1 MKNPASKNRWQCT
14 ALAALLVCSAGLW
27 GVEAQALTLG
37 KLTVQSALGEPLRA
51 DIELPDIT
59 SAEFESLKATPAN
72 SSAFRAAGFEYN
84 PAISGMNIDVVR
96 RADGRAFLQIKSDRV
111 VNDPFLDLILE
122 ANWASGRIVRDYT
135 LLFDPPAARQAAPSP
150 INPAQAS
157 VASPSANP
165 PIRSAPPV
173 VLAPPAAPAPPSAP
187 NRPVSPAVVAKQPP
201 APAPAPTGDTLTVK
215 QGDTAG
221 RIAASIKQPQVSLD
235 QMLVALM
242 RANPDAFLRGN
253 VNRIKAGAVL
263 ALPDNASAAS
273 VPAAEARQIIQAQSR
288 DFNDFR
294 RKLADQAPHVKVAAA
309 ERSASGQVQSQV
321 EEKKPATAAPDKL
334 TLSKGALEAKK
345 GDVAPEQKIAE
356 EKQAKAQAE
365 RTAELNKNL
374 ADLNKVSAAAPAPAP
389 APTPAPAAEAPAAP
403 ATPAVT
409 APSAPAPAP
418 APAEAP
424 EAPKAPPPPPPKPA
438 APPVVPAPQ
447 EEAGLLSF
455 LGDDPLIP
463 AAGGGILALLAGLVA
478 YRFIKRRRANHVDS
492 SFLESKLQPDSFFG
506 ASGGQRIDTNDST
519 NGSSSMAYSPS
530 QLDAGDVDPVA
541 EADVYLAYGRDLQ
554 AEEILKEALK
564 INPSRVAI
572 HAKLV
577 EIYAKRRDVA
587 AVNATALEAFKL
599 TQGQAPEWDRI
610 RELGHELDPTNP
622 LYSDGGLPEAPAPRE
637 GPASVPF
644 SAPTQPLSPDLD
656 LDLDLDLPLDDV
668 PSQPAPAPLPSD
680 DPFGDL
686 NLDLEPPPAA
696 VLEPEEAPLPTSDD
710 ISIDLTEELDFPSSN
725 ATEPARLTPV
735 EPEAAPAP
743 SDSGMIEFDLDS
755 LSMELEKS
763 PEPTQVTPL
772 PEPLPEI
779 PEPTPQIEPTLDLD
793 DEDDELDIQPEDPLA
808 TKLALAEEFN
818 AIGDADGARALVEEV
833 IAEASG
839 ALKSKAERLLAQLA

>member
-1 MKNPASKNRWQCT
+1 MKTPPSKNRWQCT
-14 ALAALLVCSAGLW
+14 ALAALLACSAGLW
-27 GVEAQALTLG
+27 AIEAQALTLG

-59 SAEFESLKATPAN
+59 SAEFDSLKATPAN
-72 SSAFRAAGFEYN
+72 SSAFRAAGFDYN
-84 PAISGMNIDVVR
+84 PAVSGMNIDVVR

-111 VNDPFLDLILE
+111 INDPFLDLILE

-157 VASPSANP
+157 AP
-165 PIRSAPPV
+165 PARSAPPV
-173 VLAPPAAPAPPSAP
+173 VLASQPASPPPAPSRAVAPAMVAKPSQARSPAPP
-187 NRPVSPAVVAKQPP
+187 
-201 APAPAPTGDTLTVK
+201 GDTLTVK

-263 ALPDNASAAS
+263 ALPDNASAES
-273 VPAAEARQIIQAQSR
+273 VPASEARQIIQAQSR

-294 RKLADQAPHVKVAAA
+294 RKLADQAPQVKVAVA
-309 ERSASGQVQSQV
+309 ERSASGQVQTQV

-345 GDVAPEQKIAE
+345 GDITAEQKIAE

-374 ADLNKVSAAAPAPAP
+374 TDLNKVSAAAPAPA
-389 APTPAPAAEAPAAP
+389 ADAQVASAAP
-403 ATPAVT
+403 AVT
-409 APSAPAPAP
+409 APAPAP
-418 APAEAP
+418 APEV
-424 EAPKAPPPPPPKPA
+424 PKAPPPPPPKPP
-438 APPVVPAPQ
+438 APPVLPAPQ

-478 YRFIKRRRANHVDS
+478 YRFVKRRRANHVDS

-577 EIYAKRRDVA
+577 EIYAKRRDVV

-599 TQGQAPEWDRI
+599 TQGKAPEWDRI

-622 LYSDGGLPEAPAPRE
+622 LYTDGGLPEAPAPRE

-656 LDLDLDLPLDDV
+656 LDLDLDLPLDEA

-696 VLEPEEAPLPTSDD
+696 VLEPEEAPAPTSDD

-735 EPEAAPAP
+735 EPEVTTAP

-755 LSMELEKS
+755 LSMELEKTS
-763 PEPTQVTPL
+763 EPAPVTPL
-772 PEPLPEI
+772 PEI
-779 PEPTPQIEPTLDLD
+779 SEPTPQVEPTLDLD
-793 DEDDELDIQPEDPLA
+793 DEDNELDTHPEDPLA

-839 ALKSKAERLLAQLA
+839 ALKTKAERLLEQLA

>member
-1 MKNPASKNRWQCT
+1 MQPAPEHQGMKTPPSKNRWQCT

-27 GVEAQALTLG
+27 GAEAQALTLG

-59 SAEFESLKATPAN
+59 SAEFDSLKATPAN

-111 VNDPFLDLILE
+111 ISDPFLDLILE

-135 LLFDPPAARQAAPSP
+135 LLFDPPAARQAPSSP

-157 VASPSANP
+157 AP
-165 PIRSAPPV
+165 PARSAPPV
-173 VLAPPAAPAPPSAP
+173 VLAPQPASPPPAP
-187 NRPVSPAVVAKQPP
+187 NRPIAPAVVAKTSPARPPSPP
-201 APAPAPTGDTLTVK
+201 ADTLTVK

-263 ALPDNASAAS
+263 ALPDNASAES

-294 RKLADQAPHVKVAAA
+294 RKLADQAPQVKVAAA
-309 ERSASGQVQSQV
+309 ERSASGQVQTQV

-345 GDVAPEQKIAE
+345 GDAAAEQKIAE

-374 ADLNKVSAAAPAPAP
+374 ADLNKVSA
-389 APTPAPAAEAPAAP
+389 
-403 ATPAVT
+403 
-409 APSAPAPAP
+409 SAPAPAP
-418 APAEAP
+418 AADAQPAPAAPAVTAPTPAP
-424 EAPKAPPPPPPKPA
+424 EAPKAPPPAPPTPA
-438 APPVVPAPQ
+438 APPVVPAPP
-447 EEAGLLSF
+447 EEASLFSF

-478 YRFIKRRRANHVDS
+478 YRFVKRRRANHVDS

-564 INPSRVAI
+564 INPNRAAI

-577 EIYAKRRDVA
+577 EIYAKRRDVV

-622 LYSDGGLPEAPAPRE
+622 LYTDGSLPEVTAPRE

-696 VLEPEEAPLPTSDD
+696 VLEPGDTSLPASDD
-710 ISIDLTEELDFPSSN
+710 ISIDLTEDLDFPSSN
-725 ATEPARLTPV
+725 ATEPARLTPA
-735 EPEAAPAP
+735 EPELAAAP

-755 LSMELEKS
+755 LSMELEKTV
-763 PEPTQVTPL
+763 EPTQVTPL

-779 PEPTPQIEPTLDLD
+779 ADPAPQLEPTLDLED
-793 DEDDELDIQPEDPLA
+793 DDDELDIHPEDPLA

-833 IAEASG
+833 IAEATG
-839 ALKSKAERLLAQLA
+839 ALKTKAERLLEQLA